1 MAVFTIFTQKELG
14 LVIAA
19 IDAAIE
25 AQIAAY
31 QITPPSEDSAGDYGN
46 DLHTLRL
53 KRHEL
58 AALQGSNEGRARCY
72 QCWADPEDGS
82 LSLLPIENVT
92 TYRQSGHISHHATL
106 QYQIFAQTWEEAKA
120 IHALRQGWAPYSPM
134 SHAEPCPQCGANFYP
149 LGSGDCWKCGHHQ

>member
-46 DLHTLRL
+46 DLHILRM

-58 AALQGSNEGRARCY
+58 AALQSPNEGRARCY
-72 QCWADPEDGS
+72 QCWFDPEDDS
-82 LSLLPIENVT
+82 LALVAKEHVSRDGPNPPFSADAV
-92 TYRQSGHISHHATL
+92 L
-106 QYQIFAQTWEEAKA
+106 QYEIYAQTGEEARA

-134 SHAEPCPQCGANFYP
+134 SEAQPCPQCGANFYP
-149 LGSGDCWKCGHHQ
+149 LGSGDCWKCGHNQ